1 MIGQILIGTM
11 IIIVV
16 VFIFWN
22 KRQVDL
28 FNYKDQILNDCI
40 NWDEENSENL
50 KSIDDSAFTWCLGK
64 LPENKKV
71 IWNFTPINN
80 DSMLSEEMIRKFGYD
95 LSDGIKTIAE
105 LEEEKERARG
115 RDDFERAKEILDEIN
130 RRKNEKETGAST

>member
-22 KRQVDL
+22 KRYTDL
-28 FNYKDQILNDCI
+28 FNYRGQILNDCI
-40 NWDEENSENL
+40 NWDEENEENL
-50 KSIDDSAFTWCLGK
+50 KSIDDSAFTWCLEK
-64 LPENKKV
+64 LPDDKKV
-71 IWNFTPINN
+71 IWSFTPINN